1 MPISDE
7 QILKIFYEEVVP
19 AEGCTE
25 PIALAYAGAK
35 AREVLGVLPDR
46 VNIYVSGNII
56 KNVKSVVIPNSG
68 GLVGIEAS
76 VAMGVVAGNADK
88 ELMVI
93 SNISKDKMDETLHF
107 MKNKEINVLHEI
119 TDAKLYIKVSLYSGE
134 HCSSVE
140 IKHYHTNITQIEKDG
155 KTLLNQACNDFD
167 FSTSEDERLLLS
179 IEGIYKKAL
188 SVDIEKIKK
197 VLSKVI
203 KLNTDI
209 AEEGLK
215 GTYGVNIGQVI
226 QKNIRKGIYGDDF
239 RNNAAGY
246 AAAGSDARMSGCPL
260 PVMTT
265 SGSGNQGM
273 TASLPIIK
281 YAQMNKVSEEKLL
294 RALFF
299 SHLATVHIKTNVG
312 RLSAYCG
319 VICASAAVSGA
330 LCFIQDE
337 PLEVINHAI
346 TNTLG
351 NVSGIIC
358 DGAKAS
364 CAMKIATGIYAAF
377 DGNLLA
383 TSGRYLAGGDGIV
396 AYNVEDTLKNIA
408 ELSQQGMSTTDDV
421 ILKIMTKKNKK
432 TEQCGGS
439 DNATLQK

>member
-7 QILKIFYEEVVP
+7 QILKILFEEVVP

-35 AREVLGVLPDR
+35 AKEVLGAIPDK
-46 VNIYVSGNII
+46 VDIFVSGNII

-68 GLVGIEAS
+68 GLVGIEPS
-76 VAMGVVAGNADK
+76 VAMGIVAGDSEK

-93 SNISKDKMDETLHF
+93 SNISKEKMQETVAF
-107 MKNKEINVLHEI
+107 IKETNINIHHQE
-119 TDAKLYIKVSLYSGE
+119 TEAKLYIKVSLYKHNE
-134 HCSSVE
+134 CSSVE
-140 IKHYHTNITQIEKDG
+140 IKHFHTNITKIEKNG
-155 KTLLNQACNDFD
+155 ELLIAQACNDFD
-167 FSTSEDERLLLS
+167 FSTSEDERAHLS
-179 IEGIYKKAL
+179 IASVYEKAKNIA
-188 SVDIEKIKK
+188 IEKIAP
-197 VLSKVI
+197 LLEKVI
-203 KLNTDI
+203 ALNSTI

-215 GTYGVNIGQVI
+215 GTYGINIGQVI
-226 QKNIRKGIYGDDF
+226 QKNIQKGIYGNDF

-246 AAAGSDARMSGCPL
+246 TAAGSDARMSGCPL

-273 TASLPIIK
+273 TASLPLIK
-281 YAQMNKVSEEKLL
+281 YAQQNKIPKEKLI

-299 SHLATVHIKTNVG
+299 SHLATVHIKSSVG

-319 VICASAAVSGA
+319 VICASAAVSGG

-337 PLEVINHAI
+337 SLEVVSHAI

-383 TSGRYLAGGDGIV
+383 ASGRYLSGGDGII
-396 AYNVEDTLKNIA
+396 AYNIEDTLKNIA
-408 ELSQQGMSTTDDV
+408 ELSQQGMISTDET
-421 ILKIMTKKNKK
+421 ILRIMTKKNNN
-432 TEQCGGS
+432 TQQCSNG
-439 DNATLQK
+439 K

>member
-7 QILKIFYEEVVP
+7 QILRIFYEEVVP

-35 AREVLGVLPDR
+35 AREVLGELPDR
-46 VNIYVSGNII
+46 VKIYVSGNII

-76 VAMGVVAGNADK
+76 VAMGVVAGDADK

-93 SNISKDKMDETLHF
+93 SNISSKKMEETIDFIKH
-107 MKNKEINVLHEI
+107 KEINVLHEA
-119 TDAKLYIKVSLYSGE
+119 TEAKLYIKVSLYKE
-134 HCSSVE
+134 NHCASVE

-155 KTLLNQACNDFD
+155 ETLLNQACNDFD
-167 FSTSEDERLLLS
+167 FSTSEDERAELS
-179 IEGIYKKAL
+179 IERIYNKAKNI
-188 SVDIEKIKK
+188 DIEK
-197 VLSKVI
+197 VRELLSKVI
-203 KLNTDI
+203 QLNSEI

-215 GTYGVNIGQVI
+215 GTYGVNIGQII
-226 QKNIRKGIYGDDF
+226 QKNITKGIYGNDL

-281 YAQMNKVSEEKLL
+281 YAQLNKVSDEELM

-330 LCFIQDE
+330 LCFIQGE
-337 PLEVINHAI
+337 SLEVVNHAI

-383 TSGRYLAGGDGIV
+383 TSGRYLAGGDGII

-432 TEQCGGS
+432 TEPCGGS
-439 DNATLQK
+439 KKATPQK

>member
-7 QILKIFYEEVVP
+7 QILKILFEEVVP

-35 AREVLGVLPDR
+35 AKEVLGAIPDK
-46 VNIYVSGNII
+46 VDIFVSGNII

-68 GLVGIEAS
+68 GLVGIEPS
-76 VAMGVVAGNADK
+76 VAMGIVAGDSEK

-93 SNISKDKMDETLHF
+93 SNISKEKMQETVAF
-107 MKNKEINVLHEI
+107 IKETNINIHHQE
-119 TDAKLYIKVSLYSGE
+119 TEAKLYIKVSLYKNNE
-134 HCSSVE
+134 CSSVE
-140 IKHYHTNITQIEKDG
+140 IKHFHTNITKIEKNG
-155 KTLLNQACNDFD
+155 ELLIAQACNDFD
-167 FSTSEDERLLLS
+167 FSTSEDERAHLS
-179 IEGIYKKAL
+179 IASVYEKAKNIP
-188 SVDIEKIKK
+188 IEKIAP
-197 VLSKVI
+197 LLEKVI
-203 KLNTDI
+203 ALNSTI

-215 GTYGVNIGQVI
+215 GTYGINIGQVI
-226 QKNIRKGIYGDDF
+226 QKNIQKGIYGNDF

-246 AAAGSDARMSGCPL
+246 TAAGSDARMSGCPL

-273 TASLPIIK
+273 TASLPLIK
-281 YAQMNKVSEEKLL
+281 YAQQNKIPKEKLI

-299 SHLATVHIKTNVG
+299 SHLATVHIKSSVG

-319 VICASAAVSGA
+319 VICASAAVSGG

-337 PLEVINHAI
+337 SLEVVSHAI

-383 TSGRYLAGGDGIV
+383 ASGRYLSGGDGII
-396 AYNVEDTLKNIA
+396 AYNIEDTLKNIA
-408 ELSQQGMSTTDDV
+408 ELSQQGMISTDET
-421 ILKIMTKKNKK
+421 ILRIMTKKNNN
-432 TEQCGGS
+432 TQQCSNG
-439 DNATLQK
+439 K